1 MVLVKICGLM
11 HSEDILAVNTA
22 GADFAGFV
30 FAPGRHQISLEQAL
44 SLKQL
49 LHPKIKTVGVFV
61 NEPVAEI
68 LAIYQAGAIDV
79 AQLHGKIT
87 PTEITQLQQAGLKV
101 IHVFER
107 QAIDLT
113 SMADYLM
120 VDSGKGSGQLLNLKA
135 IPHISRPLILAGGLT
150 PLNVR
155 QAVQLVQPTMV
166 DVSSGVETNGH
177 KDADKITQFIQQAKE
192 EAIYEDTK

>member
-1 MVLVKICGLM
+1 MVLVKICSLM

-79 AQLHGKIT
+79 AQLHGKST
-87 PTEITQLQQAGLKV
+87 PTEITQFQQAGLKV
-101 IHVFER
+101 LQVFER
-107 QAIDLT
+107 QAD
-113 SMADYLM
+113 
-120 VDSGKGSGQLLNLKA
+120 
-135 IPHISRPLILAGGLT
+135 PGL
-150 PLNVR
+150 
-155 QAVQLVQPTMV
+155 
-166 DVSSGVETNGH
+166 
-177 KDADKITQFIQQAKE
+177 
-192 EAIYEDTK
+192 